1 MSADEEKNGTTG
13 TEGRSNGKRQK
24 QEPVP
29 INELRARVG
38 KPKVEIEL
46 EGSEQTFSSVLGTE
60 IGIGQKDAP
69 QSHAFSDKIDPYQ
82 WFERSSLTPEEIKTF
97 VDMKQVAE
105 HGIGGEALDIPIPE
119 IGEMLIDDLRARRS
133 RTDKLEGQSSIRFNT
148 EMTAWLQKLKAEAE
162 ERAKQSQKGA
172 GS

>member
-1 MSADEEKNGTTG
+1 MSTDETGNGNSG
-13 TEGRSNGKRQK
+13 TENRSNDKRQK

-29 INELRARVG
+29 IEQLRKQVPKG
-38 KPKVEIEL
+38 KVEIEL

-82 WFERSSLTPEEIKTF
+82 WFERSSLTPEEIKVF

-162 ERAKQSQKGA
+162 ERNRQAQKGV

>member
-1 MSADEEKNGTTG
+1 MSTESENNSNNGTTSP
-13 TEGRSNGKRQK
+13 SNGRKK
-24 QEPVP
+24 HEPVP
-29 INELRARVG
+29 IEQLRQKIG

-82 WFERSSLTPEEIKTF
+82 WFERSSLTPEEIKVF

-162 ERAKQSQKGA
+162 ERNRQAQKGV